1 MTFVAGGAERSRS
14 VAHGLAALGDGVDVV
29 LVHDAAR
36 CLTPPEVFARV
47 IDAVRSGAAGAIPGL
62 PVTDT
67 IKVVDDRG
75 VVTTTPPRASLRA
88 VQTPQGFDRAV
99 LDGAHASG
107 AAATDDAA
115 LVEQLGHEIVV
126 VDGDARAMK
135 VTTPADLP
143 AITHHL

>member
-1 MTFVAGGAERSRS
+1 
-14 VAHGLAALGDGVDVV
+14 
-29 LVHDAAR
+29 
-36 CLTPPEVFARV
+36 
-47 IDAVRSGAAGAIPGL
+47 
-62 PVTDT
+62 
-67 IKVVDDRG
+67 
-75 VVTTTPPRASLRA
+75 